1 MLFYNVFSN
10 RLVQNF
16 NLLTFYL
23 TFHQKGCALANFPGV
38 YARVSVFADWIRT
51 KLGANYVPSED
62 DEINMDIVKVFPGA
76 R

>member
-1 MLFYNVFSN
+1 MLFVYYLYKILIYYLQSTY
-10 RLVQNF
+10 L
-16 NLLTFYL
+16 FY
-23 TFHQKGCALANFPGV
+23 QKECALAEYPGV

>member
-1 MLFYNVFSN
+1 MFVICIL
-10 RLVQNF
+10 LVQNY
-16 NLLTFYL
+16 NLLLTIYLPFY
-23 TFHQKGCALANFPGV
+23 QKGCALADYPGV

>member
-1 MLFYNVFSN
+1 MFVICILF
-10 RLVQNF
+10 VQNF
-16 NLLTFYL
+16 NLLLTIYTYLFY
-23 TFHQKGCALANFPGV
+23 QKECALAEYPGV